1 MPRKFC
7 GGGPGGYARLGVLA
21 GGVDL
26 DMDIQRRGD
35 GGVGFE
41 EDSATSIEL
50 GGFLDSIHR
59 RNTKEV
65 RYLGG
70 EWFAFVWEIC

>member
-1 MPRKFC
+1 M
-7 GGGPGGYARLGVLA
+7 
-21 GGVDL
+21 
-26 DMDIQRRGD
+26 
-35 GGVGFE
+35 GFE
-41 EDSATSIEL
+41 EDSAASVEL

-70 EWFAFVWEIC
+70 ERFAFVWEIC